1 VSNFYVDAKTKDYV
15 TMRYRTNMHHG
26 RMRSEWYQEK
36 GDETCQVNEP
46 NLCYLCSRRGEVS
59 GSMERLLKFRA
70 RIRRKQ
76 DWKGKFF
83 GVH

>member
-1 VSNFYVDAKTKDYV
+1 
-15 TMRYRTNMHHG
+15 MRYMHVSMHHE

-59 GSMERLLKFRA
+59 GSMERLFT
-70 RIRRKQ
+70 IQ
-76 DWKGKFF
+76 GKD
-83 GVH
+83 